1 MDVCQQRTGF
11 DSPSLIGIEGE
22 LLTIRVSVPWKEL
35 EELLE
40 ALSAAPFP
48 INPEIRHASPLTV
61 VEFPAYSG
69 QLTTIQNAL
78 RGAGLDCRVEAGA
91 LWTELTAH

>member
-1 MDVCQQRTGF
+1 VDVCQQRTGF
-11 DSPSLIGIEGE
+11 HPPSLIGTDGE
-22 LLTIRVSVPWKEL
+22 LLTIKVSVPWKEL
-35 EELLE
+35 EELLD

-69 QLTTIQNAL
+69 QLAAIQKAL
-78 RGAGLDCRVEAGA
+78 HDAGLSCRVDAGA
-91 LWTELTAH
+91 LWTELTTH